1 MTTNGDAPNGGGA
14 AFWAALGVR
23 MEPEPGHEFAAGE
36 SEPEE
41 PEEAESAA
49 NAYGVYA
56 AADDAAATD
65 VVSDDITDSSSAD
78 DAEASDPDVSHTEA
92 PGLGP
97 DSTIVAVIPAQ
108 AQASLDE
115 IEPQRGDVVDGL
127 VALNESLAESRRA
140 REDVPAVEPAWQLA
154 GDVSGPL
161 PPLKTCLEAILM
173 VVDEP
178 VTDVVLAQVVER
190 PKDEVAE
197 ALRELAEEYAAQ
209 GRGFELREVGIAD
222 GAHGSRG
229 PGATGWRVYS
239 RPECAPVVERF
250 VRDGQQAKLTQAAL
264 ETLAVVAYRQP
275 VSRSKVSAIRGVNC
289 DGVMR
294 TLIARGLVE
303 ECGTEHETGALLY
316 QTTGY
321 FLERMGLKGLDELP
335 DLAPL
340 LPSAAEIEDENEA

>member
-1 MTTNGDAPNGGGA
+1 
-14 AFWAALGVR
+14 
-23 MEPEPGHEFAAGE
+23 
-36 SEPEE
+36 
-41 PEEAESAA
+41 
-49 NAYGVYA
+49 
-56 AADDAAATD
+56 
-65 VVSDDITDSSSAD
+65 
-78 DAEASDPDVSHTEA
+78 
-92 PGLGP
+92 
-97 DSTIVAVIPAQ
+97 
-108 AQASLDE
+108 
-115 IEPQRGDVVDGL
+115 
-127 VALNESLAESRRA
+127 
-140 REDVPAVEPAWQLA
+140 LA

-161 PPLKTCLEAILM
+161 PPLKTCIEAILM

-190 PKDEVAE
+190 PKGEVAA
-197 ALRELAEEYAAQ
+197 ALRELAEEYTAQ
-209 GRGFELREVGIAD
+209 GRGFELREVGIGD
-222 GAHGSRG
+222 GGSVFSS
-229 PGATGWRVYS
+229 GATGWRMYS
-239 RPECAPVVERF
+239 RVECAPVVERF

-294 TLIARGLVE
+294 TLLARGLVE

-340 LPSAAEIEDENEA
+340 LPSAAEVEEEA